1 MAQTSEYITRAEL
14 REELEALEQRIE
26 AKLNALE
33 QRTEGRMDAQEQ
45 RLKDFV
51 RDFVTEANHNMETR
65 LLQAFYGFAESAN
78 SHFKQLDM
86 NYAGVL
92 ARVTTL
98 ETRML
103 ECEKRLN
110 IPPSI

>member
-14 REELEALEQRIE
+14 REELEALEQR
-26 AKLNALE
+26 LNS
-33 QRTEGRMDAQEQ
+33 RFEGRMDAQEQ